1 MGGLLY
7 NGSLETP
14 KCKDGR
20 DVLRSRQSDTWLS
33 SRKLFIKM
41 YLERTRK
48 EGWGELPQSGE
59 EWGSEGKQPG
69 PLITPKGPAQRSDY
83 CKDGMLAASS
93 SEVEN
98 KQSLWNPIS
107 CPSANSW
114 PRMEQARAKGL
125 PGGNACVGLAQG
137 EHRERWNPAPGLG
150 PEPRWPRRAF
160 SF

>member
-48 EGWGELPQSGE
+48 EGWGELPQSVE
-59 EWGSEGKQPG
+59 E
-69 PLITPKGPAQRSDY
+69 
-83 CKDGMLAASS
+83 
-93 SEVEN
+93 
-98 KQSLWNPIS
+98 
-107 CPSANSW
+107 
-114 PRMEQARAKGL
+114 
-125 PGGNACVGLAQG
+125 
-137 EHRERWNPAPGLG
+137 
-150 PEPRWPRRAF
+150 
-160 SF
+160 